1 MWPCS
6 SSEIHIR
13 TIVRTGAN
21 MKNSKEYS
29 GKIQQ
34 LYRTLSRKHPKVQT
48 VNHEEVVDAVVYAMI
63 CEELPEQAADA
74 AIKRFREYFVDW
86 NELRVSRPEEIIEVL
101 GKDTSAS
108 RKIASTIMKV
118 LGGIFNEHHKVSLE
132 GLKKI
137 GKRPA
142 KQALEKID
150 GISRF
155 VVDYCMLTSLQGHA
169 IPLTDKIV
177 EYLKTNELADPDA
190 NDQEIGGFLA
200 KQISAKKGYEFY
212 ALLRAESES
221 LRSTKTKTTKAAAKK
236 KTKTTTKKRK
246 RAKK

>member
-1 MWPCS
+1 
-6 SSEIHIR
+6 
-13 TIVRTGAN
+13 

-34 LYRTLSRKHPKVQT
+34 LYRTLSRKYPKVQP
-48 VNHEEVVDAVVYAMI
+48 VSHEEVVDAVVYAMI
-63 CEELPEQAADA
+63 CAELPELATDA

-86 NELRVSRPEEIIEVL
+86 NELRVSRAEEIIEVL
-101 GKDTSAS
+101 GRDTPAS
-108 RKIASTIMKV
+108 RKIASTIMGV

-155 VVDYCMLTSLQGHA
+155 VIDYCMLTSLQGHA
-169 IPLTDKIV
+169 IPLTDKMV
-177 EYLKTNELADPDA
+177 DYLKSNELADPDA
-190 NDQEIGGFLA
+190 DEQEIGGFLA

-221 LRSTKTKTTKAAAKK
+221 PGSTKAKTGKATTKKKPKTKTKT
-236 KTKTTTKKRK
+236 RK